1 MLKILTIHIGKKK
14 KGIQIGNE
22 EVKLSL
28 FVTDMILYVQN
39 SKDFAKKLL
48 EKKIRNNKLTEK
60 SLGYK
65 INIKNVT
72 SLYTQNELVERQV

>member
-1 MLKILTIHIGKKK
+1 
-14 KGIQIGNE
+14 
-22 EVKLSL
+22 
-28 FVTDMILYVQN
+28 MILYVQN

>member
-1 MLKILTIHIGKKK
+1 
-14 KGIQIGNE
+14 
-22 EVKLSL
+22 
-28 FVTDMILYVQN
+28 MILYVQN

-72 SLYTQNELVERQV
+72 SLYTQNELVERQVKKTISFSIATKEQNT